1 MPALALSADDTM
13 NNHNEQ
19 RLLTHRGH
27 EREQRSEYHLRLILE
42 IFSPVEISLINK
54 YSGSYISSRSVHK
67 INLEYCGIVN

>member
-1 MPALALSADDTM
+1 MAESSLTDTSWA
-13 NNHNEQ
+13 
-19 RLLTHRGH
+19 
-27 EREQRSEYHLRLILE
+27 REGAAFRVRLILE